1 MDRGKEKPKNDREG
15 QRTAWWQTAERVNW
29 IHRSE
34 MDFYGSLYYWGE
46 SVIHL
51 GESQEPLPWAYDVL
65 GLPVAQYWGTSER
78 AFRRVLLAV
87 PGSDRVHQVGWDGSA
102 DGRLFLSAD
111 EAVWNCGLII
121 DDDR

>member
-78 AFRRVLLAV
+78 ALSVTVWFSR
-87 PGSDRVHQVGWDGSA
+87 
-102 DGRLFLSAD
+102 GR
-111 EAVWNCGLII
+111 
-121 DDDR
+121 